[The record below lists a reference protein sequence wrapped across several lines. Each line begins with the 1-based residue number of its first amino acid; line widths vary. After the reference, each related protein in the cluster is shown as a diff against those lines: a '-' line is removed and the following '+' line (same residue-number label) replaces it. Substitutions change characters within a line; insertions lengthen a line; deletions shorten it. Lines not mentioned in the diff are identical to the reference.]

1 MSTLTVRL
9 PDHTSDR
16 LKSYARSR
24 GQSVNKLF
32 EEMNIQALA
41 VWDTETRFH
50 AMAKQPDIPQ
60 ALAILDHLDAKDRQ
74 IENFFVDTYFAR

>member
-9 PDHTSDR
+9 PNHTSDR

-24 GQSVNKLF
+24 GQSVNKLI
-32 EEMNIQALA
+32 EEMSIQALA

-50 AMAKQPDIPQ
+50 AMSKQGDITQ
-60 ALAILDHLDAKDRQ
+60 ALAILDRLDNRDMELK
-74 IENFFVDTYFAR
+74 N

>member
-9 PDHTSDR
+9 PNHTSDR

-24 GQSVNKLF
+24 GQSVNKLI
-32 EEMNIQALA
+32 EEMSIQALA

-50 AMAKQPDIPQ
+50 AMAKQGDVSQ
-60 ALAILDHLDAKDRQ
+60 ALAILDRLDAEDK
-74 IENFFVDTYFAR
+74 N

>member
-9 PDHTSDR
+9 PNHTSDR

-24 GQSVNKLF
+24 GQSVNKLI
-32 EEMNIQALA
+32 EEMSVQALA

-50 AMAKQPDIPQ
+50 AMAKQADISQ
-60 ALAILDHLDAKDRQ
+60 ALVILNRLDAEDK
-74 IENFFVDTYFAR
+74 N